1 MERESP
7 FFLLTGQHHW
17 LTFHGIKVYT
27 TVLVIHATSPI
38 KQQKNQD
45 IAASLKLPRLNI
57 EEVKGLLHWWNGSVT
72 VLGLSP
78 HGSAGFSFSCSFWL
92 VTTFSDFGQCTNI
105 YISHQMALIFGMTWP
120 KQGEHQLLEPE
131 RAKQR
136 PASAQPG
143 TSAGK
148 RQVDLYFN
156 SRSPCF
162 WISKNNNRLTTCRTS
177 LKL

>member
-1 MERESP
+1 M
-7 FFLLTGQHHW
+7 
-17 LTFHGIKVYT
+17 KMN
-27 TVLVIHATSPI
+27 
-38 KQQKNQD
+38 QKNPNTTLVFCPLRVIPVVLIT
-45 IAASLKLPRLNI
+45 IAI
-57 EEVKGLLHWWNGSVT
+57 VIIVKELLHWWNGSVT

-136 PASAQPG
+136 AASAQPG

>member
-1 MERESP
+1 MGSRSP
-7 FFLLTGQHHW
+7 PQCWWYTQPAPSNSKKNRTLLLFWNCSG
-17 LTFHGIKVYT
+17 LTFKRSKNCFT
-27 TVLVIHATSPI
+27 DETDQSQFLVCLPMDQRGSLSHAPFGWWQLFQTLNNVPTLHFTSI
-38 KQQKNQD
+38 GCKFL
-45 IAASLKLPRLNI
+45 AWR
-57 EEVKGLLHWWNGSVT
+57 E
-72 VLGLSP
+72 
-78 HGSAGFSFSCSFWL
+78 
-92 VTTFSDFGQCTNI
+92 
-105 YISHQMALIFGMTWP
+105 
-120 KQGEHQLLEPE
+120 GEHQLLEPE

-162 WISKNNNRLTTCRTS
+162 WISKNDNRLTTCTTP

>member
-78 HGSAGFSFSCSFWL
+78 HGSAGFSFSCFFWL
-92 VTTFSDFGQCTNI
+92 VTTFLDFEQCTNI
-105 YISHQMALIFGMTWP
+105 YISHQMAVNFWHDVTETRW
-120 KQGEHQLLEPE
+120 
-131 RAKQR
+131 
-136 PASAQPG
+136 ASTTG
-143 TSAGK
+143 TRAGK
-148 RQVDLYFN
+148 TACCISATRSISRQTTG
-156 SRSPCF
+156 RS
-162 WISKNNNRLTTCRTS
+162 L
-177 LKL
+177 L